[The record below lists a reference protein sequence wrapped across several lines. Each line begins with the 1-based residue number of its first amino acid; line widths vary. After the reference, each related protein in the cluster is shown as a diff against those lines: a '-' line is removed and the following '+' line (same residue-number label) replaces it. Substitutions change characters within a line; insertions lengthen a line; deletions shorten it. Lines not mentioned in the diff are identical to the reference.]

1 MWHGEKLAPPAEWPQ
16 KIGSRKLFPFA
27 ELAAA
32 ATKAARETSK
42 PAKSPGILL
51 FRAVD
56 GCHGW
61 RTLAPDGILGEFYW
75 LRRSTLLCVRVDFFG
90 PIDAVASNRLVSP
103 LIL

>member
-1 MWHGEKLAPPAEWPQ
+1 MRRGEKLALPAEWAQ
-16 KIGSRKLFPFA
+16 KCGVRKLFSVA
-27 ELAAA
+27 KLAVT
-32 ATKAARETSK
+32 ATKAVRETSK

-90 PIDAVASNRLVSP
+90 PIDDVASNWPVSP

>member
-1 MWHGEKLAPPAEWPQ
+1 MPA
-16 KIGSRKLFPFA
+16 
-27 ELAAA
+27 
-32 ATKAARETSK
+32 KAVRETSK

-90 PIDAVASNRLVSP
+90 PIRCLCVELAGIAFDFVDWMWLFSHG
-103 LIL
+103 